1 VGNIST
7 QSAYDSP
14 MKLRFRGRAVMPP
27 KMAQAIARAFVMS
40 PQARVAQLHD
50 FGLDL
55 PVMFCHPDDAYPV
68 SSQCVPKHVIVCT
81 DRGGECVL
89 ALYPVGTHYEVL
101 VQSGADTRELV
112 CNVDGLETLFADAD
126 GEFAGALIDGSQLLL
141 DDRIPDTTAT
151 WRVVYE
157 PTYVD
162 EALPVG
168 NVSEV
173 AHDDTEVLR
182 LFQREMNNQQVEA
195 QVEVTA

>member
-1 VGNIST
+1 
-7 QSAYDSP
+7 
-14 MKLRFRGRAVMPP
+14 MPP
-27 KMAQAIARAFVMS
+27 KMAQAIARAFVIS
-40 PQARVAQLHD
+40 PQARVAQQHD

-55 PVMFCHPDDAYPV
+55 PVMFCHPDDAYLV
-68 SSQCVPKHVIVCT
+68 SSQCVPRHVIVCT

-89 ALYPVGTHYEVL
+89 ALYQVGVHYEAL

-112 CNVDGLETLFADAD
+112 ANHVGLNYTHYALTENGWKDDFDVDGLETLFADAD

-141 DDRIPDTTAT
+141 DDLIPDTTAH

-162 EALPVG
+162 EALPVPE
-168 NVSEV
+168 EV